1 MSKQERAIRGRL
13 YIQWIRA
20 YIECLKF
27 DRPVSMLGVDEKVNR
42 SLQMELWS

>member
-1 MSKQERAIRGRL
+1 MSKAEKAKRGRL

-27 DRPVSMLGVDEKVNR
+27 DRPVSMLGVDNINR
-42 SLQMELWS
+42 SLQMELNC